1 MDYKHDL
8 VFECEKDKLEINS
21 RSDFKLIDIQ
31 GIEASSYTIN
41 TKASNQ
47 DRTNGIICKS
57 RTSRNYSYG
66 GY

>member
-41 TKASNQ
+41 TKASDQ
-47 DRTNGIICKS
+47 DRTNSIICKS
-57 RTSRNYSYG
+57 RTSRN
-66 GY
+66 